1 MLLDSMLYMNSFAKM
16 SFCVV
21 MPSTW
26 MENTFLHFF
35 ICECEKGGMA
45 RMCVTQEFGGRGL
58 GIGGNN
64 SFSILNITGLV

>member
-1 MLLDSMLYMNSFAKM
+1 MLLDSMLYMNSIAKM

-35 ICECEKGGMA
+35 IC
-45 RMCVTQEFGGRGL
+45 
-58 GIGGNN
+58 
-64 SFSILNITGLV
+64 